1 MSKPIEIVHGQYTIT
16 FDPDDDTWN
25 AEYNGTYKRSIRL
38 SEVKIWLN
46 RMINNASKFE
56 PIECLYLDGR
66 DLRRVRISS
75 AFIRRNSSCTL
86 VRAAPIIN
94 GDRGSYSEY
103 MLQNMVP
110 AEAEAEAKEKIALAF
125 TLEEKWRL
133 IKQQMFEAILSIPRL
148 KLDPEK
154 HPVVNDNEG

>member
-16 FDPDDDTWN
+16 FNPDDDTWN
-25 AEYNGTYKRSIRL
+25 AEYNGTHKSSIRL
-38 SEVKIWLN
+38 SEVKSWLN

-56 PIECLYLDGR
+56 PIECLYMDGEN
-66 DLRRVRISS
+66 LRRMRISS
-75 AFIRRNSSCTL
+75 AFIRRHSSCTL
-86 VRAAPIIN
+86 VRAAPIIS

-110 AEAEAEAKEKIALAF
+110 AEAEAEAKEKIALF
-125 TLEEKWRL
+125 NKLREGRL
-133 IKQQMFEAILSIPRL
+133 LIEQQMFEALRSIPRL

-154 HPVVNDNEG
+154 HPVANDNED